1 MKADL
6 HVHTCYS
13 IDGESTPEQLVEFAT
28 KVGIGCIAITDHNNF
43 DAFDIIKD
51 SKKIIVIPGEEVSSL
66 EGHIIALG
74 INKLIPK
81 GLSIQDTIERI
92 HEAGGYAFAAHPFR
106 WWSGIG
112 KANAIKYNFD
122 GIEARNGRSIPS
134 ANIKSEKLAE
144 NIGKPISAGSDAHS
158 PIYIGSGYIMIPDT
172 IKTWQD
178 AISAIMSDT
187 HRTPFSCSRNIK
199 ETLEYGIKSIL
210 RWILRGF
217 RKI

>member
-1 MKADL
+1 ME
-6 HVHTCYS
+6 C
-13 IDGESTPEQLVEFAT
+13 AT
-28 KVGIGCIAITDHNNF
+28 KAGIGCIAITDHNNF
-43 DAFDIIKD
+43 DAFNIVKD
-51 SKKIIVIPGEEVSSL
+51 NKKIIVIPGEEVSSL

-112 KANAIKYNFD
+112 RANTIKYNFD
-122 GIEARNGRSIPS
+122 GIEARNGRSIQS

-144 NIGKPISAGSDAHS
+144 DIGKPISAGSDAHS
-158 PIYIGSGYIMIPDT
+158 PVHIGSGYIIIPDT

-178 AISAIMSDT
+178 AISAIMSET
-187 HRTPFSCSRNIK
+187 HKTPFSYSRNIK
-199 ETLEYGIKSIL
+199 ETLRYGARSIS

-217 RKI
+217 KRI